1 MAVQLELTQEQIDR
15 YGRFI
20 ELKKQIEFLKKE
32 TDEIREE
39 IDAAVRER
47 DIDSSETVMIFID
60 DNVIEL
66 SKPTQSLKF
75 NYDIAEFIN
84 ETNKYDVLQVSTTL
98 ARKHLTADEID
109 VYFKIEPGSRK
120 LTIK

>member
-20 ELKKQIEFLKKE
+20 ELKKQIDYLKKE
-32 TDEIREE
+32 SDEIREE

-66 SKPTQSLKF
+66 SKPTQTLKF

-98 ARKHLTADEID
+98 ARKHLTTDEID